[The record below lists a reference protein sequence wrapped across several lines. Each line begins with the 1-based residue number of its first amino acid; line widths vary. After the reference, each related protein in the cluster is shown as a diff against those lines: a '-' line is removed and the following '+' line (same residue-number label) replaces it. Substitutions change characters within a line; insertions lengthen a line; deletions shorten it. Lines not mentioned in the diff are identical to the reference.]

1 MLASRTCATADPIAS
16 SSTTDMPPRRW
27 PSRTG
32 SSPTPAGTS
41 PIATPGNNTP
51 TLDQLSLGISG
62 GVPGKRRDVRR
73 HIEAIAALTDTKGI
87 VLDDSADP
95 DGLAPS
101 LCSTKTSPG
110 LYQRRREAIRR
121 RSVALTETSRP
132 AASTTSASIGRN
144 EPLAWVVAAES

>member
-1 MLASRTCATADPIAS
+1 VAEPHRIFTDAGWDITIA
-16 SSTTDMPPRRW
+16 
-27 PSRTG
+27 
-32 SSPTPAGTS
+32 A
-41 PIATPGNNTP
+41 PGNNTP

-73 HIEAIAALTDTKGI
+73 YLEAIAAPTDTKGI

-110 LYQRRREAIRR
+110 Y
-121 RSVALTETSRP
+121 TSDG
-132 AASTTSASIGRN
+132 GRLSD
-144 EPLAWVVAAES
+144 EGAWR